1 MGSELALC
9 TTILRV
15 SWPWW
20 GKDVFMDGLWLPALA
35 PPPDTYMYT
44 AAVCGRN
51 TLQLRV
57 LINENYRWHEHL
69 VVRQAVDPAQ

>member
-1 MGSELALC
+1 MYSC
-9 TTILRV
+9 MV
-15 SWPWW
+15 S
-20 GKDVFMDGLWLPALA
+20 GYQLLPPS

>member
-1 MGSELALC
+1 MYSC
-9 TTILRV
+9 MV
-15 SWPWW
+15 S
-20 GKDVFMDGLWLPALA
+20 GYQLLPPPPP

-57 LINENYRWHEHL
+57 LINENYRRHEHL

>member
-1 MGSELALC
+1 MH
-9 TTILRV
+9 
-15 SWPWW
+15 
-20 GKDVFMDGLWLPALA
+20 GLWLPALA
-35 PPPDTYMYT
+35 PLPPPDTYMYT